1 MSLSTTEIENQA
13 EHHRAHISELIDEL
27 RTRATPGEVVDQLL
41 GWEDGRE
48 IARNFGRQ
56 VKDNPMPLAV
66 IGAGIAWLMFS
77 DGMVR
82 RNGGYPGS
90 SVQDGGVTDSTGER
104 FAHAK
109 GYAGDTAEQVKARA
123 GSAANSIKDGSSQVT
138 ESASSAMEYSRQ
150 TVSDLGDRA
159 QSAYAG
165 AKNAASAANE
175 NVTAAADSA
184 WQRATQATQSAAE
197 TIKSTS
203 SNLGAAAQEQPLLA
217 AGLGFA
223 LGMALGAILPGTNT
237 ENSLLGEQ
245 SDAVKQRA
253 GELAGEGYEKTKAVA
268 QKSYEAATQAA
279 KDEVQNQGL
288 SARQQNPTQPFDAQ
302 NMSRSDAGEPSQ
314 TGSDG
319 GDHESGAFS
328 DH

>member
-27 RTRATPGEVVDQLL
+27 RTRATPGEVIDQLL

-77 DGMVR
+77 DGMAR

-90 SVQDGGVTDSTGER
+90 SVQDGGDVDGRMSER
-104 FAHAK
+104 FARGK
-109 GYAGDTAEQVKARA
+109 EYVGDAAEQVKTGAT
-123 GSAANSIKDGSSQVT
+123 SAANSIKDGASQVSD
-138 ESASSAMEYSRQ
+138 SASLALDYGRQ
-150 TVSDLGDRA
+150 TVADLGERT
-159 QSAYAG
+159 QSAYAR
-165 AKNAASAANE
+165 AKDSMSVANE
-175 NVTAAADSA
+175 NVTATADSA
-184 WQRATQATQSAAE
+184 WQKATQATQSAAE
-197 TIKSTS
+197 TIKNTG
-203 SNLGAAAQEQPLLA
+203 SNLGTAVQEQPLLA

-223 LGMALGAILPGTNT
+223 LGMALGAILPGTNA

-253 GELAGEGYEKTKAVA
+253 GELAGEGYEKTKAVV
-268 QKSYEAATQAA
+268 QKSYEAATEAA
-279 KDEVQNQGL
+279 KEEAQNQGL
-288 SARQQNPTQPFDAQ
+288 KIGRA
-302 NMSRSDAGEPSQ
+302 
-314 TGSDG
+314 
-319 GDHESGAFS
+319 HV
-328 DH
+328 